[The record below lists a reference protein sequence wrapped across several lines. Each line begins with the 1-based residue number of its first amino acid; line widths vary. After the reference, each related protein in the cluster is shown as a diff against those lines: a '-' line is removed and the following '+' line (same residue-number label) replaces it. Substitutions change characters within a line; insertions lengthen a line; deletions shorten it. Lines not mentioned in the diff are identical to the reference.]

1 MAWDATAA
9 MLGAVVDG
17 TEVTDGAEVTT
28 VTGGATAVDG
38 TEVTEGADDT
48 VVTTGG
54 RFTFGG
60 MEDEVDGWV
69 SRVARWRA
77 APRGCTRAGARSGAR

>member
-38 TEVTEGADDT
+38 TTASNTTVPAGFRQLKLFRYEGQET
-48 VVTTGG
+48 NT
-54 RFTFGG
+54 
-60 MEDEVDGWV
+60 MMY
-69 SRVARWRA
+69 
-77 APRGCTRAGARSGAR
+77 